1 MYADKNDTLAEKNY
15 AAKQEMPTYVKTFQ
29 AGTISD
35 LEAMINAYAHKL
47 NKKILSAS
55 ITSNKDSS
63 IPAIFQSVP
72 KHERVCLSALPRR
85 KRLHV
90 FAGFQFQAFRPFSYN
105 GQSLHVGIGL
115 FGHIY

>member
-1 MYADKNDTLAEKNY
+1 MTTKRLILIAVALSAFCAPQMYADKNDTLAEKNY

-55 ITSNKDSS
+55 ITATSYTSIVGEYKYKAIVTLDS
-63 IPAIFQSVP
+63 IKI
-72 KHERVCLSALPRR
+72 
-85 KRLHV
+85 
-90 FAGFQFQAFRPFSYN
+90 
-105 GQSLHVGIGL
+105 
-115 FGHIY
+115 

>member
-1 MYADKNDTLAEKNY
+1 MTTKRHILIAVALSAFCAPQMYADKNDTLAEKNY

-47 NKKILSAS
+47 NKIILSAS

-63 IPAIFQSVP
+63 LGGEYQYTAIVTLASI
-72 KHERVCLSALPRR
+72 K
-85 KRLHV
+85 
-90 FAGFQFQAFRPFSYN
+90 
-105 GQSLHVGIGL
+105 I
-115 FGHIY
+115 